1 MLRIGI
7 IMGSTRPNRVCE
19 GVANWVTEQCKNRTD
34 AQFELVDI
42 KDYNL
47 PLLDEP
53 ISPAMSQDY
62 THEHTKKWSAQ
73 ISTYDAFIF
82 VTPEYNHGPS
92 GALKNAIDFLYHEWN
107 NKVAGFVGY
116 GSAGGTRVVEAL
128 RMIMG
133 ELQIATVRSQVALSL
148 KTDFE
153 NYSIFKPADYHVETL
168 NTMVDQV
175 ILWGTALQG
184 IRKDAT
190 VELPHAQ
197 ISETPIQPLQ

>member
-19 GVANWVTEQCKNRTD
+19 GVATWVTQQCKHRTD

-42 KDYNL
+42 ADYKL

-53 ISPAMSQDY
+53 VSPAMSQDY
-62 THEHTKKWSAQ
+62 TQEHTKIWSAK
-73 ISTYDAFIF
+73 ISSFDAFIF

-133 ELQIATVRSQVALSL
+133 ELQIATVRTQVAFNLR
-148 KTDFE
+148 TDFE
-153 NYSIFKPADYHVETL
+153 NYTVFKPANYHVEIL

-184 IRKDAT
+184 IRGDAT
-190 VELPHAQ
+190 VELPLIQ
-197 ISETPIQPLQ
+197 KPDEQIQPVQ